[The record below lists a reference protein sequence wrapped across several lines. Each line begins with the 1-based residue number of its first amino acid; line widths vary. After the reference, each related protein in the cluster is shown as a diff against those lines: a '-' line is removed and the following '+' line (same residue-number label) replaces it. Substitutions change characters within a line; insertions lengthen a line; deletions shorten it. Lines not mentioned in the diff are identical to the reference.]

1 MRANE
6 PNFWIVAVAYFA
18 VAASAAYASGA
29 APNRAERTFWTI
41 IAIALV
47 AFGLAKQVR
56 IQGELTNWIR
66 IQARAYHLYDHR
78 QLAQYP
84 FLLIVLAAGLF
95 VTMRFWNSRRHW
107 RRPVAVAALG
117 FLLLTIFLLVR
128 APSLHAID
136 PFMYKSWLGLRSGWW
151 IELSFL
157 LVIGGAAV
165 SAIERSH

>member
-1 MRANE
+1 MRATE

-18 VAASAAYASGA
+18 VAAAASYASGA
-29 APNRAERTFWTI
+29 APNHRERTFWTI
-41 IAIALV
+41 VAIALV

-66 IQARAYHLYDHR
+66 IQARAYHLYDYR
-78 QLAQYP
+78 QVAQYP

-95 VTMRFWNSRRHW
+95 GMLRFWNSWGRR
-107 RRPVAVAALG
+107 RRPVWVAGLG
-117 FLLLTIFLLVR
+117 LLLLTIFLLVR
-128 APSLHAID
+128 APSLHAVD
-136 PFMYKSWLGLRSGWW
+136 PFMYKSMLGLRSGWW